1 MQAGFSTV
9 PMGGQPGYGQPGYGP
24 QQGQPGYGQPGQP
37 GYGQPGQQGF
47 GQPGQPG
54 YGQPGQ
60 PGYGQPG
67 QQGYGQPGYGPQQG
81 QPGYGPQAGY
91 GAQPV
96 YKQITV
102 GQGIDMNEYNRIVEC
117 CKQAYMQTGGAA
129 QTARIAG
136 EDIKRQLGGDWLV
149 FISNVGYENFDFS
162 MTRVKGGD
170 FMAFSLDS
178 KKFQVC
184 RIK

>member
-1 MQAGFSTV
+1 MQPGFSTV
-9 PMGGQPGYGQPGYGP
+9 PMGGQPGYGQPGYG
-24 QQGQPGYGQPGQP
+24 QPGYGQPGAP
-37 GYGQPGQQGF
+37 GYGA
-47 GQPGQPG
+47 PG
-54 YGQPGQ
+54 YGA
-60 PGYGQPG
+60 
-67 QQGYGQPGYGPQQG
+67 
-81 QPGYGPQAGY
+81 PGYGPQAGY
-91 GAQPV
+91 GAEPV

-102 GQGIDMNEYNRIVEC
+102 GQGIDMNEYNRIVDC
-117 CKQAYMQTGGAA
+117 CKQAYMRLRGAS
-129 QTARIAG
+129 QTAKEAG
-136 EDIKRQLGGDWLV
+136 ENIKRTLGGDWLV